1 MKAVLVDFVDVD
13 DVELCNRIDAL
24 LNYVA
29 AQFNINSITV
39 DFEVDDDFG
48 YDAEAG
54 IADYEEDKWNPSSFL
69 INVDRKLLN
78 GDREQFLTTVAH
90 EMIHVCQYANRD
102 VVIDGKDYYWK
113 GDLYRSEKEHGPITI
128 AEYYS
133 FPWEQ
138 EAYGMER
145 AMYYGF
151 LEQEKIM
158 DSLLSMI
165 VEAA

>member
-1 MKAVLVDFVDVD
+1 MDNVSVDFY
-13 DVELCNRIDAL
+13 DVENPVLETRITNL

-29 AQFNINSITV
+29 AHFGVTNITV
-39 DFEVDDDFG
+39 DFEVDEDFG

-69 INVDRKLLN
+69 INVDRKLLE
-78 GDREQFLTTVAH
+78 GDVEHFLTTVAH
-90 EMIHVCQYANRD
+90 EMIHVCQYANCD

-113 GDLYRSEKEHGPITI
+113 GELFRCEKTNGPITI

-151 LEQEKIM
+151 VEQEQVMQK
-158 DSLLSMI
+158 LLAMMG
-165 VEAA
+165 